1 VISEGIMN
9 FLMTVWVALKAL
21 RKNKLRSL
29 LTVLGVVIGVCA
41 VITLVNL
48 GSGAQISIQKAIS
61 GLGTNLLVIFP
72 GSVTQGGIRTGYG
85 TVTTLIPEDAG
96 AILSECAD
104 VQMVTPIVTSAA
116 QVVFQNQNWSTSILG
131 ADTDYQL
138 IKNWPLAL
146 GEFFTPQDV
155 KAATKVCVLGET
167 VAEKLFVKQN
177 PVGQVI
183 RVKRIPFRVVGVL
196 TPKGQT
202 AFGQDQDDTIIV
214 PYTTAQ
220 KRLVGITH
228 VNMIMASAVSVE
240 GTAAAQEQIKNLL
253 RHRHKIKKGDDDDFT
268 VRNLADLTAVFST
281 ITGILTLLLG
291 SIASISLLVG
301 GIGIMN
307 IMLVSVT
314 ERTKEIGIRL
324 SVGATSQDILLQF
337 LFEAILLS
345 LIGGG
350 IGILFGMGITST
362 VSYFTGW
369 PSPVSL
375 YAILIAFLF
384 ASGVG
389 IFFGLYPARKASR
402 MNPIDALRYE

>member
-1 VISEGIMN
+1 MN

-48 GSGAQISIQKAIS
+48 GSGAQISIEKAIS

-85 TVTTLIPEDAG
+85 TVTTLTAEDAA
-96 AILSECAD
+96 AILSESAD

-131 ADTDYQL
+131 TDTDYQR
-138 IKNWPLAL
+138 IKNWPLAG

-167 VAEKLFVKQN
+167 VAEKLFVTQN

-183 RVKRIPFRVVGVL
+183 RIRRIPFRVVGVL

-202 AFGQDQDDTIIV
+202 AFGQDQDDTILV

-228 VNMIMASAVSVE
+228 VSMIMASAVSVE

-337 LFEAILLS
+337 LLEAILLS

-350 IGILFGMGITST
+350 IGICFGMGITSA

-369 PSPVSL
+369 PSPISL

>member
-1 VISEGIMN
+1 
-9 FLMTVWVALKAL
+9 MTVWVALKAL

-146 GEFFTPQDV
+146 GEFFTLQDV

-228 VNMIMASAVSVE
+228 INMIMASAVSVE

-337 LFEAILLS
+337 LLEAILLS

>member
-1 VISEGIMN
+1 
-9 FLMTVWVALKAL
+9 MTVWVALKAL

-228 VNMIMASAVSVE
+228 INMIMASAVSVE

-253 RHRHKIKKGDDDDFT
+253 RHRHKIKQGDDDDFT

-337 LFEAILLS
+337 LLEAILLS

>member
-1 VISEGIMN
+1 MN

-85 TVTTLIPEDAG
+85 TVTTLIPEDAE

-104 VQMVTPIVTSAA
+104 VQMVTPVVTSAA

-146 GEFFTPQDV
+146 GEFFTTQDV

-337 LFEAILLS
+337 LLEAILLS

-384 ASGVG
+384 ASSVG

>member
-1 VISEGIMN
+1 
-9 FLMTVWVALKAL
+9 MTVRVALKAL

-61 GLGTNLLVIFP
+61 GLGTNLLIIFP

-85 TVTTLIPEDAG
+85 TVTTLIAEDAE
-96 AILSECAD
+96 AILNECTA
-104 VQMVTPIVTSAA
+104 VQMVTPVVTSAA

-131 ADTDYQL
+131 ADTDYQR
-138 IKNWPLAL
+138 IKSWPLAL
-146 GEFFTPQDV
+146 GDFFTPQDV

-167 VAEKLFVKQN
+167 LAEKLFVKQN

-183 RVKRIPFRVVGVL
+183 RIKRIPFRVVGVL

-202 AFGQDQDDTIIV
+202 AFGQDQDDTILV

-228 VNMIMASAVSVE
+228 INMIMASAVSVE

-337 LFEAILLS
+337 LLEAILLS